1 MIMDI
6 SIRTSVTERHK
17 TDDVDARRRE
27 ALGDIVRYALLAA
40 VIVAGNSRNAWA
52 FEFADLSEK
61 DAGSGVKS
69 ALERGAQIA
78 VALLGKEDGFWGND
92 AVRIPLPDWL
102 EKAERAIKFM
112 GRGKDIDDLKL
123 GVNRA
128 AEAAVPQAKS
138 LLVGAVKAISVQ
150 DAKAILTGGD
160 NAVTRFFQDKTQ
172 TSLNEKFLPI
182 VTQVT
187 DRIGLATQ
195 YNALAAQV
203 QKTGL
208 VQLKPEQARVETH
221 VTAKALDGLYY
232 MIGEE
237 EKKIR
242 RDPLGTGS
250 DILKKVFGAVR

>member
-1 MIMDI
+1 MNMEI
-6 SIRTSVTERHK
+6 SICTSVTERQK
-17 TDDVDARRRE
+17 TDDVDTRRRE
-27 ALGDIVRYALLAA
+27 ALGDIVRYALLSA

-61 DAGSGVKS
+61 EAGSGVKS

-92 AVRIPLPDWL
+92 AVRIALPDWL

-195 YNALAAQV
+195 YNAHAAQV
-203 QKTGL
+203 QKTG
-208 VQLKPEQARVETH
+208 VVKLKPDEARVETH
-221 VTAKALDGLYY
+221 LTAKALDAHYY

-242 RDPLGTGS
+242 QDPVGTGNE
-250 DILKKVFGAVR
+250 ILRKVFGAGR